1 MPPNQNKSPEA
12 IGETLTGGNIY
23 AYDINEGSPV
33 PEFAGEDPFSAMQR
47 AQEQQFDEQYETP
60 QNTPNPEKTQLNTL
74 NRESAESGN
83 DTQEQIS
90 GFGNNPIAKIIESQ
104 PSIDIKGAIDSF
116 AAQSGITAILSAS
129 EGNIDANASDYA
141 STETLG
147 VNATDG
153 MEDGDKINHADVA
166 ARQIGAAAFKLA
178 KARAFMQMGD
188 KLSAQDELK
197 SVSSLAEMADSQIKL
212 SDNSNINKLKDA
224 VSQLES
230 LAADYQS
237 KLSEGKVAEE
247 ADSAKPDGT
256 AEASLNLGVAAQ
268 GAEQK
273 PTAEP
278 TSALGI
284 AEQPKN
290 AVIDYSVYEQ
300 ATAPKAFTNPDDIA
314 KARAAM
320 ASETSISPTI
330 SRMGDTTQSEYTY
343 ETPVAP
349 QPKATLAET
358 APKAEQPVTQ
368 TQLTPEQLAAKA
380 KHEAM
385 LQQQSVE
392 QNPEINR
399 TA

>member
-116 AAQSGITAILSAS
+116 AAQSGITAILSAT

-278 TSALGI
+278 TSALGV

-380 KHEAM
+380 KREAM

>member
-23 AYDINEGSPV
+23 AYDIHEGSPV

-116 AAQSGITAILSAS
+116 AAQSGITAILSAT

-147 VNATDG
+147 INATDG

-212 SDNSNINKLKDA
+212 SDNSNINRLKDA

-247 ADSAKPDGT
+247 ADSTKPDGT

-278 TSALGI
+278 TSALGV

-300 ATAPKAFTNPDDIA
+300 ATAPRAFTNPDDIA

-343 ETPVAP
+343 ETPVTP
-349 QPKATLAET
+349 QPKATLAEA

-368 TQLTPEQLAAKA
+368 TQPTPEQLAAKA
-380 KHEAM
+380 KQEAM

>member
-278 TSALGI
+278 TSALGV

-380 KHEAM
+380 KREAM

>member
-330 SRMGDTTQSEYTY
+330 SRMGEATQSEYTY

-349 QPKATLAET
+349 QPKTTLAEA
-358 APKAEQPVTQ
+358 APKDEQPVAQ

>member
-116 AAQSGITAILSAS
+116 AAQSGITAILSAT

-330 SRMGDTTQSEYTY
+330 SRMGDATQSEYTY

-349 QPKATLAET
+349 QPKTTLAEA
-358 APKAEQPVTQ
+358 APKDEQPVAQ

>member
-330 SRMGDTTQSEYTY
+330 SRMGDATQSEYTY

>member
-330 SRMGDTTQSEYTY
+330 SRMGDATQSEYTY

-349 QPKATLAET
+349 QPKTTLAEA
-358 APKAEQPVTQ
+358 APKDEQPVAQ

>member
-116 AAQSGITAILSAS
+116 AAQSGITAILSAT

-278 TSALGI
+278 TSALGV

-349 QPKATLAET
+349 QPKATLAEA

-380 KHEAM
+380 KREAM